1 MDRPLLQIDGLSLAR
16 GKRTVV
22 HDVSLTV
29 GRGERIA
36 LVGPNGA
43 GKSSLIQAICG
54 LLKPA
59 TGRIRIEG
67 SDLTTLGPQARA
79 AAMAYL
85 PQDGTVA
92 WNMPA
97 IEVVALGLPFLHAG
111 EVEARARVALDE
123 VEAAAL
129 ADRGVAELSGG
140 ERARVLLA
148 RVLASGA
155 HILLADE
162 PVAGLDPDGQLLAL
176 ERLGARA
183 AAGQSVIASLHDLSL
198 AARFAD
204 RVIVMH
210 EGRVAADGPPQTALT
225 EDILAE
231 VFGVTGR
238 WLDGEGGP
246 VLALSR
252 RQSTSDR

>member
-1 MDRPLLQIDGLSLAR
+1 MERPLLQIDGLSLAR

-29 GRGERIA
+29 GQGERIA

-43 GKSSLIQAICG
+43 GKSSVIQAICG
-54 LLKPA
+54 LLKPSA
-59 TGRIRIEG
+59 GRICIDG
-67 SDLTTLGPQARA
+67 SDLLTLKPRARA

-92 WNMPA
+92 WNIPA
-97 IEVVALGLPFLHAG
+97 IEVVALGLPFLNAD
-111 EVEARARVALDE
+111 EVEARARAALDE

-129 ADRGVAELSGG
+129 AHRGVAELSGG

-155 HILLADE
+155 QILLADE

-183 AAGQSVIASLHDLSL
+183 TDEQSVIASLHDLSL

-210 EGRVAADGPPQTALT
+210 QGRVVADGPPRQALT
-225 EDILAE
+225 GSILDE

-238 WLDGEGGP
+238 WLEEEGEP

>member
-1 MDRPLLQIDGLSLAR
+1 MERPLLQIDGLSLAR

-29 GRGERIA
+29 GQGERIA

-43 GKSSLIQAICG
+43 GKSSVIQAICG
-54 LLKPA
+54 LLKPSA
-59 TGRIRIEG
+59 GRICIDG
-67 SDLTTLGPQARA
+67 SDLLTLKPRARA

-92 WNMPA
+92 WNIPA
-97 IEVVALGLPFLHAG
+97 IEVVALGLPFLNAD
-111 EVEARARVALDE
+111 EVEARARAALDE

-129 ADRGVAELSGG
+129 AHRGVAELSGG

-155 HILLADE
+155 QILLADE

-183 AAGQSVIASLHDLSL
+183 TAGQSVIASLHDLSL

-210 EGRVAADGPPQTALT
+210 QGRVVADGPPRQALPA
-225 EDILAE
+225 DILAQ

-238 WLDGEGGP
+238 WLGEEGEP

>member
-1 MDRPLLQIDGLSLAR
+1 MDRPQLQIDGLSLTR

-29 GRGERIA
+29 GQGERIA

-54 LLKPA
+54 LLKPSM
-59 TGRIRIEG
+59 GRIRIEG

-79 AAMAYL
+79 EAMAYL

-111 EVEARARVALDE
+111 EVAARARAALDE

-129 ADRGVAELSGG
+129 AERGVAELSGG
-140 ERARVLLA
+140 ERARVLLS

-155 HILLADE
+155 QILLADE

-204 RVIVMH
+204 RVVVMH
-210 EGRVAADGPPQTALT
+210 EGRVAADGPPQQALT
-225 EDILAE
+225 ANVLAE

-238 WLDGEGGP
+238 WLEGEGAP
-246 VLALSR
+246 VLTLSR